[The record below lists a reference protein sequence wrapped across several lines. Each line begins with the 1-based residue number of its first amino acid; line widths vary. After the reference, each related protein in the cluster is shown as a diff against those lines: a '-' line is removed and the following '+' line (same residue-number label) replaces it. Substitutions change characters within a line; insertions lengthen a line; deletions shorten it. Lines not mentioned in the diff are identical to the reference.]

1 MILDDPLI
9 SNIIFYP
16 RKIPIPTQ
24 LDSNTKVL
32 KFQISEEILIGGFFF
47 QNDPNLP
54 TILLFHG
61 NGELAVEYRYFL
73 PLFFNCGINLA
84 VMDYRGYGFS
94 TGRPVFSCLF
104 EDAMP
109 IYEFFRN
116 WMEEQRLCDS
126 LFVLGRSLGSVC
138 AAEIGSQD
146 PSGLKGLIFESGIGS
161 VYRIITQLFG
171 ISSSLITPDSL
182 EEWSNDTRA
191 AKFTK
196 PVLIIHGTNDGI
208 VHCEHAKILYEA
220 IPETVEKE
228 LIYIEGAGHNDIF
241 QYEEE
246 YFTPLKR
253 FIEKNK

>member
-24 LDSNTKVL
+24 LDSRTKIL
-32 KFQISEEILIGGFFF
+32 KFQISKEILIGGFFF

-61 NGELAVEYRYFL
+61 NGEIAIEYRYFL
-73 PLFFNCGINLA
+73 PLFFNCGVNLA
-84 VMDYRGYGFS
+84 VIDYRGYGFS
-94 TGRPVFSCLF
+94 TGWPIFSSLF

-109 IYEFFRN
+109 IYEAFRT
-116 WMEEQRLCDS
+116 WMEEQSLTDS
-126 LFVLGRSLGSVC
+126 LFVLGRSLGSTC
-138 AAEIGSQD
+138 AAEIGAQD
-146 PSGLKGLIFESGIGS
+146 SPGLRGLIFESGIGS
-161 VYRIITQLFG
+161 AYRIITQLFG
-171 ISSSLITPDSL
+171 ISSSLVTPASL

-191 AKFTK
+191 AKFQK
-196 PVLIIHGTNDGI
+196 PVLIIHGTNDQI
-208 VHCEHAKILYEA
+208 VPCEHAKILYDA
-220 IPETVEKE
+220 IPESIEKE

-241 QYEEE
+241 QYEEA
-246 YFTPLKR
+246 YFVPLRK